1 MHKMAFMIVPL
12 LFALA
17 WLATM
22 VRFLTRF
29 ARSEPAAYDAL
40 GRPVMRFLMWNI
52 PAGPPADAPHRLV
65 VGPGVIDAQ
74 TYYTPEQVH
83 ATLRL
88 ISWIVRG
95 GYGELSDPA
104 CRRRGVLL
112 RVLALV
118 FPLVL
123 LGTMAMILR

>member
-12 LFALA
+12 LFAGL
-17 WLATM
+17 WLVTM
-22 VRFLTRF
+22 ARFLSRV
-29 ARSEPAAYDAL
+29 ARSEPAAYESL
-40 GRPVMRFLMWNI
+40 GRPVMRFLMWNV
-52 PAGPPADAPHRLV
+52 PADPSADAPHRLV
-65 VGPGVIDAQ
+65 VGPGGIDAQ
-74 TYYTPEQVH
+74 TCYTPEQVH

-88 ISWIVRG
+88 IGWIVRG

-104 CRRRGVLL
+104 CRRLGVLL

-118 FPLVL
+118 FPLVV